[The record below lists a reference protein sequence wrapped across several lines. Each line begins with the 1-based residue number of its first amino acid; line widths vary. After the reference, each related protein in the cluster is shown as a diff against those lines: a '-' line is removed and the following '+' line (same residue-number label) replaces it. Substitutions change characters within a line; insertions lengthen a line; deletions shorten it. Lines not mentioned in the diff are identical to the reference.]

1 MKDTLKDKFL
11 YFCAPESDEDYFNN
25 SLIFLCAN
33 DDNGSY
39 GLIINRTVEI
49 KLRDYFSSVSTK
61 LEKKLN
67 SGKIILG
74 GPVQPMSVYVLYSN
88 DKRFKPLLE
97 VNDEISV
104 SQDVNL
110 IKAILDD
117 DGPEEFLVSFGFTG
131 WSKGQLEN
139 EILSGNWLIT
149 PSNKE
154 IIFNTPNEQ
163 KINKVS
169 KLAGFDLKTVSVN
182 HGRS

>member
-1 MKDTLKDKFL
+1 
-11 YFCAPESDEDYFNN
+11 
-25 SLIFLCAN
+25 
-33 DDNGSY
+33 
-39 GLIINRTVEI
+39 
-49 KLRDYFSSVSTK
+49 
-61 LEKKLN
+61 
-67 SGKIILG
+67 
-74 GPVQPMSVYVLYSN
+74 MSVYVLYSN

-117 DGPEEFLVSFGFTG
+117 DGPQEFLVSFGFTG

-169 KLAGFDLKTVSVN
+169 KLAGFDLKTVSVK
-182 HGRS
+182 HGNS

>member
-11 YFCAPESDEDYFNN
+11 YFCAPDSVEDYFNN

-182 HGRS
+182 HGSS